1 MQKNAGS
8 KTSGAL
14 GREGKITALRLLK
27 SFYDEQIFT
36 LLVQELYNSD
46 IGVSEAA
53 IGASGSLGNEIA
65 IPHLYQIIERGR
77 KSQRIAAIQ
86 ALAGIRAPSSVSQ
99 LIKYFNH
106 FPEEEVR
113 SEILRAI
120 NTIAPSGLQVL
131 ELNQAVYSDSKQSEA
146 VRQVASESLVETEK
160 YALLKETL
168 PKVSAGIQKAALAKM
183 LQSGSQEVIDLDR
196 RTLSAEALGAYL
208 CLHTL
213 KAKNPQANTVL
224 ETLQSSSRQTVH
236 SFLSCLSQFQGRLR
250 FPTRV
255 FRLLLICPYIDASTE
270 ALIGDFLK
278 KVVVEVKE
286 ASPHLLSEFSVVA
299 SAHLDNVFAKVRKN
313 YISLKGIT
321 NKQVLLATLFASV
334 VEKYATPTLLA
345 DVMAFF
351 KEDGLTARTPP
362 VAQVRSLLSSAPK
375 EDLNR
380 FEACIPLFAY
390 TEKKDK
396 MLVLGQLSKVDLN
409 RTFYLR
415 RLNRLIR
422 VAGALEI
429 RSASKRIQ
437 DILDFARAERIHFLE
452 ETSVVTL
459 CQLLTRSIIEQSR
472 EYFKE
477 PGKNIRSLNGYIRG
491 ARYIPPRIM
500 ILPLTQVLM
509 VPSLDRQSRA
519 LTVETFESMEDGGV
533 KKSGLAES
541 KKLLPPLLKVMDIKE
556 IDDVLKLRITDI
568 LCRNI
573 DPSIGHQAM
582 DLTSHSTTTGRKA
595 GIRLLKAVSTQSE
608 GSISDEVTGRLYR
621 LLEDPDKGVRVEA
634 LLALLALGDDYAAQV
649 LKDFVVAGDSQAVA
663 DVLTGVSRPPSR
675 ETFAV
680 VLDCIRLDNISV
692 QEELRKLLPELS
704 QGGFAE
710 EIRRHLVAALSVMP
724 GGGPQPEAAAVAP
737 EAPPLSSTLDQ
748 SKVEFKFKREHT
760 QVLTVFFIDIADF
773 TQKSTQV
780 DMSILLKVIKAFEEI
795 ITPIIAANRGTIVKK
810 MGDGILA
817 VFKQPFNAVAA
828 ALEAQKKIRDY
839 SAVRV
844 EQEKFQ
850 VRIGLNTGPV
860 IRRENDYFGEHVNVA
875 SRMQGVAER
884 GEVVLTQATFDE
896 VRDYVRC
903 IDGGRVPVKGFK
915 DPIMVYYAK
924 EITVDVNA
932 AGEPASSRAD
942 RSALR
947 DPSMQKLKESRF
959 VPSFQPPP
967 GGNEHAE
974 LMSQLGSVFSDLSR
988 FVEDF
993 ASDYREEY
1001 DFKKYLQ
1008 DRWNALVKGL

>member
-1 MQKNAGS
+1 M
-8 KTSGAL
+8 
-14 GREGKITALRLLK
+14 
-27 SFYDEQIFT
+27 
-36 LLVQELYNSD
+36 
-46 IGVSEAA
+46 
-53 IGASGSLGNEIA
+53 
-65 IPHLYQIIERGR
+65 
-77 KSQRIAAIQ
+77 
-86 ALAGIRAPSSVSQ
+86 
-99 LIKYFNH
+99 
-106 FPEEEVR
+106 
-113 SEILRAI
+113 
-120 NTIAPSGLQVL
+120 
-131 ELNQAVYSDSKQSEA
+131 
-146 VRQVASESLVETEK
+146 
-160 YALLKETL
+160 
-168 PKVSAGIQKAALAKM
+168 
-183 LQSGSQEVIDLDR
+183 
-196 RTLSAEALGAYL
+196 
-208 CLHTL
+208 
-213 KAKNPQANTVL
+213 
-224 ETLQSSSRQTVH
+224 
-236 SFLSCLSQFQGRLR
+236 
-250 FPTRV
+250 
-255 FRLLLICPYIDASTE
+255 
-270 ALIGDFLK
+270 
-278 KVVVEVKE
+278 
-286 ASPHLLSEFSVVA
+286 
-299 SAHLDNVFAKVRKN
+299 
-313 YISLKGIT
+313 
-321 NKQVLLATLFASV
+321 
-334 VEKYATPTLLA
+334 
-345 DVMAFF
+345 
-351 KEDGLTARTPP
+351 
-362 VAQVRSLLSSAPK
+362 
-375 EDLNR
+375 
-380 FEACIPLFAY
+380 
-390 TEKKDK
+390 
-396 MLVLGQLSKVDLN
+396 
-409 RTFYLR
+409 
-415 RLNRLIR
+415 
-422 VAGALEI
+422 
-429 RSASKRIQ
+429 
-437 DILDFARAERIHFLE
+437 
-452 ETSVVTL
+452 
-459 CQLLTRSIIEQSR
+459 
-472 EYFKE
+472 
-477 PGKNIRSLNGYIRG
+477 
-491 ARYIPPRIM
+491 
-500 ILPLTQVLM
+500 
-509 VPSLDRQSRA
+509 
-519 LTVETFESMEDGGV
+519 
-533 KKSGLAES
+533 
-541 KKLLPPLLKVMDIKE
+541 
-556 IDDVLKLRITDI
+556 
-568 LCRNI
+568 
-573 DPSIGHQAM
+573 
-582 DLTSHSTTTGRKA
+582 
-595 GIRLLKAVSTQSE
+595 
-608 GSISDEVTGRLYR
+608 
-621 LLEDPDKGVRVEA
+621 EA

-959 VPSFQPPP
+959 VPSFQPPRRKRACRADVAAW
-967 GGNEHAE
+967 ER
-974 LMSQLGSVFSDLSR
+974 LLGSVAVRRRFRLRLSR
-988 FVEDF
+988 
-993 ASDYREEY
+993 RI
-1001 DFKKYLQ
+1001 
-1008 DRWNALVKGL
+1008 